1 MNYRSRRSIRSY
13 LLVFVV
19 MACRGL
25 PLYAEGSVWNH
36 AYQENWDAD
45 GIQDILE
52 NARNDYVLL
61 DAFDD
66 LQARSAIPAL
76 KAAGNTLA
84 IYISVGTGE
93 DWREDF
99 DALRPS
105 LVERPWGAWP
115 GEYFI
120 DHVDD
125 TVMDVMKAR
134 IDAAAAWGADFI
146 EFDNMDWASD
156 SRARRRYKF
165 HVTEEE
171 SLRYV
176 NALRDYAEERGVLC
190 MAKNMREGVEDFAGV
205 TYESWSDEADWWD
218 SADLMKFLA
227 EGKLCIIFHYGE
239 KNPAEATALYRE
251 RYGENLRV
259 LVESRGMRGYVH

>member
-1 MNYRSRRSIRSY
+1 MTTRTLKFLILPILVILTRALGGEP
-13 LLVFVV
+13 LL
-19 MACRGL
+19 GL
-25 PLYAEGSVWNH
+25 DGVWNH
-36 AYQENWDAD
+36 AYQENWETD

-66 LQARSAIPAL
+66 PEAREAIPVL
-76 KAAGNTLA
+76 KAAGNTVA
-84 IYISVGTGE
+84 VYMSVGTGE

-99 DALRPS
+99 DALRSS
-105 LVERPWGAWP
+105 LVEKAWGAWP

-120 DHVDD
+120 DRVDD
-125 TVMDVMKAR
+125 TVMGVMKAR

-146 EFDNMDWASD
+146 EFDNMDWAFD
-156 SRARRRYKF
+156 SRARRRYQF

-176 NALRDYAEERGVLC
+176 NALRDYAEEQGVLC
-190 MAKNMREGVEDFAGV
+190 MAKNMTQGAEDFAGV
-205 TYESWSDEADWWD
+205 TYESWSDESDWWD
-218 SADLMKFLA
+218 GAGLMEFLA
-227 EGKLCIIFHYGE
+227 EGKLCIVFHYGE
-239 KNPAEATALYRE
+239 KNPDDATSFYRE

-259 LVESRGMRGYVH
+259 LVESREMRGYVH